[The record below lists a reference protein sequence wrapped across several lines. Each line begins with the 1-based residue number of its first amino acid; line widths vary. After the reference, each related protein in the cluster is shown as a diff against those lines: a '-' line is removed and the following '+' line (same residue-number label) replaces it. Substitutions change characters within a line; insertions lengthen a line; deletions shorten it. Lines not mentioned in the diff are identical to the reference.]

1 MATLISYKFSHDPSL
16 QSFTNSPQAYLSANR
31 NLSFTFLATATLIFT
46 KPVSSAPNP
55 RVLLLQRAPHDS
67 NPNKWEPPGGACDDT
82 DASILHAA
90 ARELFE
96 ETSLQAERFV
106 SVVGDPYVFKLRS
119 GKVVGRFYYLVEVDD
134 VKSVKLDPNEHQ
146 DYVWV
151 GEAEVRE
158 GRRATGEKIEIT
170 AKEVVDLILKGF
182 EMVKQ

>member
-1 MATLISYKFSHDPSL
+1 M
-16 QSFTNSPQAYLSANR
+16 
-31 NLSFTFLATATLIFT
+31 
-46 KPVSSAPNP
+46 
-55 RVLLLQRAPHDS
+55 
-67 NPNKWEPPGGACDDT
+67 
-82 DASILHAA
+82 
-90 ARELFE
+90 
-96 ETSLQAERFV
+96 QAERFV